1 MRAIQS
7 HIVIQA
13 EDKYQK
19 SIKTYE
25 QNQAGKQTSEVA
37 TYKMDSVTH
46 PDTQI

>member
-19 SIKTYE
+19 SIKT
-25 QNQAGKQTSEVA
+25 
-37 TYKMDSVTH
+37 
-46 PDTQI
+46 